1 MAITDTQK
9 VDYLWKKIGYGRAK
23 TDTGTL
29 KAATNESI
37 SSPLLLR
44 GDKVW
49 SQANLVPGV
58 MPGSTSGIVTVY
70 PTSSPVECAADTT
83 SSLNRTWKTNIT
95 DWIPPEIGSTYLV
108 KVYLHTP
115 GNAASAASS
124 GTQIYGAGSGNDDE
138 WFFDY
143 QSGTL
148 NFIGAN
154 LPSGISGKSV
164 YVSGAVYAGILGVAV
179 PGSQAAFTDLFVSGI
194 STLTG
199 LLDANGGAEIKNI
212 RIGVSTNNEIDT
224 SVGNLILDSATGF
237 TSIDDALN
245 VSGISTFVG
254 VGTFLSDLY
263 VGGNFGVQGYSEFV
277 GVVTFKGGLINLGDD
292 TGDNINV
299 GGEFTSG
306 LYPNASNTYDLGD
319 GARQWRHTS
328 FAGIGTF
335 DGGIDASNIRIGAD
349 DANKITTS
357 SGNLVLDPAGSVII
371 QDNTII
377 QNDLTVNGN
386 VTIGGTT
393 VTLLGQDVYIENKDI
408 ILGYTTS
415 VTPTDTSA
423 NHAGVAIA
431 STEGTPLV
439 SFTAS
444 GINTLPDTYKQMMWF
459 KSGTLGFSTDAFA
472 FNYGV
477 AIGTTQMASGVRLAV
492 GSGVTVSDTSVSATT
507 FYGSL
512 VGNVSSADQVKTVT
526 AADANANYHVTFVD
540 ANNGSAT
547 NESIYTDDGIYYNP
561 GTNKLTTQ
569 HAEFTGNTLVSGIST
584 FTGAI
589 DANGGADISGG
600 ETTLSSA
607 TVSDLTAGRV
617 VLAGTSGALEDS
629 SNLTFGS
636 GGLIIG
642 AGGINVTGVSTFSTD
657 VVVDGDIRINGNDIK
672 ASDGNTNITLT
683 SNTLTTFAGDVK
695 IGGNDIQASDGTVAV
710 SISTI
715 TGNVKSAGDL
725 IAGSG
730 YLASA
735 NGTRAMY
742 MYDTSGDVSFQGKV
756 VANSFRSSTNASN
769 TLSFVDLDATFARNL
784 IISGITTVG
793 TGVGITQFSSAVG
806 SGTSTSSVPTS
817 SAIIDYV
824 DAEIGAIN
832 LTLGLNADSGGPST
846 LNTSQT
852 LVINGTANEVETS
865 VSAQTITVGLPN
877 AVVVGTSLS
886 APTLRSG
893 TIQSSSTGATAITIT
908 DNDVTVAD
916 DLTVQGNLYVNGNT
930 TQVNTASLTVEDR
943 TIDLGIVNG
952 AAPSTGT
959 TWDLGVLFN
968 YYSGSAKKSA
978 VIWEHGDSRFKF
990 ASILDS
996 DTEGTT
1002 TTTPQLTVNTY
1013 APIEIGS
1020 LWVTDCAGTSQVIS
1034 CTGSTRNLEN
1044 ITIDAG
1050 TF

>member
-349 DANKITTS
+349 DTNKITTS

-459 KSGTLGFSTDAFA
+459 KSGTLGFSTDAFG

-492 GSGVTVSDTSVSATT
+492 GSGVTVSDTEVSATT

-526 AADANANYHVTFVD
+526 AADTNANYHITFVD

-584 FTGAI
+584 FTGTI

-600 ETTLSSA
+600 ETTL
-607 TVSDLTAGRV
+607 L
-617 VLAGTSGALEDS
+617 
-629 SNLTFGS
+629 
-636 GGLIIG
+636 GG
-642 AGGINVTGVSTFSTD
+642 VT
-657 VVVDGDIRINGNDIK
+657 
-672 ASDGNTNITLT
+672 
-683 SNTLTTFAGDVK
+683 
-695 IGGNDIQASDGTVAV
+695 
-710 SISTI
+710 
-715 TGNVKSAGDL
+715 
-725 IAGSG
+725 
-730 YLASA
+730 
-735 NGTRAMY
+735 
-742 MYDTSGDVSFQGKV
+742 
-756 VANSFRSSTNASN
+756 
-769 TLSFVDLDATFARNL
+769 
-784 IISGITTVG
+784 
-793 TGVGITQFSSAVG
+793 
-806 SGTSTSSVPTS
+806 
-817 SAIIDYV
+817 
-824 DAEIGAIN
+824 
-832 LTLGLNADSGGPST
+832 
-846 LNTSQT
+846 
-852 LVINGTANEVETS
+852 
-865 VSAQTITVGLPN
+865 
-877 AVVVGTSLS
+877 
-886 APTLRSG
+886 
-893 TIQSSSTGATAITIT
+893 
-908 DNDVTVAD
+908 
-916 DLTVQGNLYVNGNT
+916 
-930 TQVNTASLTVEDR
+930 
-943 TIDLGIVNG
+943 
-952 AAPSTGT
+952 
-959 TWDLGVLFN
+959 
-968 YYSGSAKKSA
+968 
-978 VIWEHGDSRFKF
+978 
-990 ASILDS
+990 
-996 DTEGTT
+996 
-1002 TTTPQLTVNTY
+1002 
-1013 APIEIGS
+1013 
-1020 LWVTDCAGTSQVIS
+1020 
-1034 CTGSTRNLEN
+1034 
-1044 ITIDAG
+1044 
-1050 TF
+1050 

>member
-459 KSGTLGFSTDAFA
+459 KSGTLGFSTDAFG

-492 GSGVTVSDTSVSATT
+492 GSGVTVSDTEVSATT

-512 VGNVSSADQVKTVT
+512 VGNVSSADQVKTV
-526 AADANANYHVTFVD
+526 
-540 ANNGSAT
+540 
-547 NESIYTDDGIYYNP
+547 
-561 GTNKLTTQ
+561 
-569 HAEFTGNTLVSGIST
+569 EFTGNTLVSGIST

-629 SNLTFGS
+629 SNLTFGA
-636 GGLIIG
+636 GGLIVG
-642 AGGINVTGVSTFSTD
+642 SGGINVTGISTFSTD

-710 SISTI
+710 SISTV

-730 YLASA
+730 YLDSA

-742 MYDTSGDVSFQGKV
+742 MYDTSGDVSFQGKII
-756 VANSFRSSTNASN
+756 ANSFRSSTNASN

-817 SAIIDYV
+817 SAIINYV

-886 APTLRSG
+886 APTLRTA
-893 TIQSSSTGATAITIT
+893 TIQSSNTGATAITIAA
-908 DNDVTVAD
+908 NDVTIAD

-943 TIDLGIVNG
+943 TIQLGIVDG
-952 AAPSTGT
+952 AAPTTAT

-968 YYSGSAKKSA
+968 YYTDSAKQSAVVWEHADGRFQFGSA
-978 VIWEHGDSRFKF
+978 I
-990 ASILDS
+990 S
-996 DTEGTT
+996 DGGGTDANS
-1002 TTTPQLTVNTY
+1002 PQITVSTF

-1034 CTGSTRNLEN
+1034 CTGSTRNLQN

>member
-29 KAATNESI
+29 KPATNESI
-37 SSPLLLR
+37 ASPLLLR
-44 GDKVW
+44 GDKIW
-49 SQANLVPGV
+49 AQSDLVPGV
-58 MPGSTSGIVTVY
+58 IPGSTSGVVTVY
-70 PTSSPVECAADTT
+70 PTTNPVECTVDIT
-83 SSLNRTWKTNIT
+83 SSVNRTWKTNIT

-115 GNAASAASS
+115 GNAATAASS

-164 YVSGAVYAGILGVAV
+164 YVSGAVYTGILGVSV
-179 PGSQAAFTDLFVSGI
+179 PGSQASFTDLFVTGI

-237 TSIDDALN
+237 TAIDDALN

-277 GVVTFKGGLINLGDD
+277 GVVTFKSGLINLGDD

-319 GARQWRHTS
+319 GTRQWRHTS

-349 DANKITTS
+349 DTNKITTS
-357 SGNLVLDPAGSVII
+357 SGNLILDPAGSVII

-408 ILGYTTS
+408 VLGYTTS
-415 VTPTDTSA
+415 ITPSDTTA
-423 NHAGVAIA
+423 NHAGVSIA
-431 STEGTPLV
+431 STVGTPLA
-439 SFTAS
+439 SFAAS

-477 AIGTTQMASGVRLAV
+477 AIGTTQMANGVRLAV

-512 VGNVSSADQVKTVT
+512 VGNVSSADQIKTIT
-526 AADANANYHVTFVD
+526 ASNNNANYYLTFVD

-547 NESIYTDDGIYYNP
+547 NESIYTDDAIYYNP
-561 GTNKLTTQ
+561 NTNKLTTQ
-569 HAEFTGNTLVSGIST
+569 HAEFTGNVLVSGITTLAGNINLGDAGGDVITVVGVTT
-584 FTGAI
+584 FTTSNVYINNQLNVGTIQMGGSATITGDDVSARHLNLSGITTVAGLI
-589 DANGGADISGG
+589 DGNGGANISGG
-600 ETTLSSA
+600 EAILSSA
-607 TVSDLTAGRV
+607 TVSDLTSGRV
-617 VLAGTSGALEDS
+617 ILAGTSGSLEDS
-629 SNLTFGS
+629 SNLTFSS
-636 GGLIIG
+636 GGLIVG
-642 AGGINVTGVSTFSTD
+642 SGGINVTGVSTFSTD
-657 VVVDGDIRINGNDIK
+657 LVVGGDIRLNGNDIK
-672 ASDGNTNITLT
+672 ASDGSTNITLT
-683 SNTLTTFAGDVK
+683 SNTLTTFAGDIKVTG
-695 IGGNDIQASDGTVAV
+695 IA
-710 SISTI
+710 TI
-715 TGNVKSAGDL
+715 
-725 IAGSG
+725 
-730 YLASA
+730 
-735 NGTRAMY
+735 
-742 MYDTSGDVSFQGKV
+742 
-756 VANSFRSSTNASN
+756 
-769 TLSFVDLDATFARNL
+769 
-784 IISGITTVG
+784 G
-793 TGVGITQFSSAVG
+793 TGVGVTQFSSAVG

-852 LVINGTANEVETS
+852 LVISGTANEVETS
-865 VSAQTITVGLPN
+865 VSSQTITVGLPN

-886 APTLRSG
+886 APTIKTT
-893 TIQSSSTGATAITIT
+893 TIQSSNTGATAITIAA
-908 DNDVTVAD
+908 NDVTIAD
-916 DLTVQGNLYVNGNT
+916 DLTVQGNLYVNGST

-943 TIDLGIVNG
+943 TIQLGIVDG
-952 AAPSTGT
+952 AAPSTAT

-968 YYSGSAKKSA
+968 YYTDSAKQSA
-978 VIWEHGDSRFKF
+978 VVWEHGDGRFKF
-990 ASILDS
+990 GSVIS
-996 DTEGTT
+996 DGGGTGVNN
-1002 TTTPQLTVNTY
+1002 PQITVSTF

-1020 LWVTDCAGTSQVIS
+1020 LWVNDCAGQSQVIS
-1034 CTGSTRNLEN
+1034 CTGSTRYLEN

-1050 TF
+1050 VF

>member
-23 TDTGTL
+23 TDTGAL
-29 KAATNESI
+29 KPATNESI
-37 SSPLLLR
+37 ASPLLLR
-44 GDKVW
+44 GDKIW
-49 SQANLVPGV
+49 AQSNLVPGV
-58 MPGSTSGIVTVY
+58 IPESTSGVVTVY
-70 PTSSPVECAADTT
+70 PTTNPVECTVDIT
-83 SSLNRTWKTNIT
+83 SSVNRSWKTNIS

-115 GNAASAASS
+115 GNAATAASS
-124 GTQIYGAGSGNDDE
+124 GTQIYGAGSGNNDE

-148 NFIGAN
+148 NFIGTN

-164 YVSGAVYAGILGVAV
+164 YVSGAVYTGIFGVPA
-179 PGSQAAFTDLFVSGI
+179 PGAPAAFTDLFVSGI

-199 LLDANGGAEIKNI
+199 LLEANGGADIKTI
-212 RIGVSTNNEIDT
+212 RIGVSTDNEIDT
-224 SVGNLILDSATGF
+224 SLGNLILDSATGF

-277 GVVTFKGGLINLGDD
+277 GVVTFKSGTINLGDD
-292 TGDNINV
+292 SGDNINV

-306 LYPNASNTYDLGD
+306 LYPNSSNTYDLGD
-319 GARQWRHTS
+319 STRQWRHTS

-335 DGGIDASNIRIGAD
+335 DGGIDASNIKIGVD
-349 DANKITTS
+349 DVNKITTS
-357 SGNLVLDPAGSVII
+357 SGNLILDSAGSLII

-377 QNDLTVNGN
+377 RNDLTVNGN

-415 VTPTDTSA
+415 ITPTDTTA
-423 NHAGVAIA
+423 NHAGVSIA

-459 KSGTLGFSTDAFA
+459 KSGTLGFSTDACA

-477 AIGTTQMASGVRLAV
+477 AIGTTDMSNGARLAV
-492 GSGVTVSDTSVSATT
+492 GSGVTVSDTEVSATT

-526 AADANANYHVTFVD
+526 ASDSDANYYITFVD
-540 ANNGSAT
+540 ANNGSST

-561 GTNKLTTQ
+561 STNKLTTQ
-569 HAEFTGNTLVSGIST
+569 NAEFTGDVLVSGITTLAGNVNLGDAGADVITVVGVAT
-584 FTGAI
+584 FTTSNVYINNQLNVGTIQMGGSAAI
-589 DANGGADISGG
+589 TGDDVSARNLNLSGITTVTGLIDGNGGADISGG

-617 VLAGTSGALEDS
+617 VLAGTSGSLEDS
-629 SNLTFGS
+629 ENLTFGA
-636 GGLIIG
+636 GGLSIS
-642 AGGINVTGVSTFSTD
+642 AGGLTVADGINVTGVSTFSTD
-657 VVVDGDIRINGNDIK
+657 LVVGGDIRLNGNDIK

-683 SNTLTTFAGDVK
+683 SNTLTTFAGDIKV
-695 IGGNDIQASDGTVAV
+695 
-710 SISTI
+710 
-715 TGNVKSAGDL
+715 TG
-725 IAGSG
+725 IA
-730 YLASA
+730 
-735 NGTRAMY
+735 
-742 MYDTSGDVSFQGKV
+742 
-756 VANSFRSSTNASN
+756 
-769 TLSFVDLDATFARNL
+769 
-784 IISGITTVG
+784 TVG

-824 DAEIGAIN
+824 DAEIGAID
-832 LTLGLNADSGGPST
+832 LTLGLDADSGGPST

-852 LVINGTANEVETS
+852 LTINGTANEVETS
-865 VSAQTITVGLPN
+865 VSAQTITVGLPD

-886 APTLRSG
+886 APTIRTA
-893 TIQSSSTGATAITIT
+893 TIQSSNTGATAITIAA
-908 DNDVTVAD
+908 NDVTIAD
-916 DLTVQGNLYVNGNT
+916 DLTVQGNLYVNGST
-930 TQVNTASLTVEDR
+930 TQVNTTSLTVEDR
-943 TIDLGIVNG
+943 TIQLGIVDG
-952 AAPSTGT
+952 SAPTSAT

-968 YYSGSAKKSA
+968 YYTDSAKQSA
-978 VIWEHGDSRFKF
+978 VVWEHGDGRFKF
-990 ASILDS
+990 GSAIVD
-996 DTEGTT
+996 DETT
-1002 TTTPQLTVNTY
+1002 GVNGPQITVSTF

-1020 LWVTDCAGTSQVIS
+1020 LWITDCAGTSQVIS
-1034 CTGSTRNLEN
+1034 CTGTERFLEN
-1044 ITIDAG
+1044 ITVDAG